1 MILEELPCVRDH
13 LQAILTTVDLH
24 QATQTIAV
32 LHQEACLQAKEE
44 DHHPVTLKIEVQVVQ
59 VAQVVHQVNQVL
71 KAKEAVNLAALATCL
86 VINEIEC

>member
-13 LQAILTTVDLH
+13 LQATLTTVDLH
-24 QATQTIAV
+24 QATPTIAV

-44 DHHPVTLKIEVQVVQ
+44 DHHPVTLKIEVQV
-59 VAQVVHQVNQVL
+59 AQVVHLVNQAL
-71 KAKEAVNLAALATCL
+71 RAKEAANLAALATCL